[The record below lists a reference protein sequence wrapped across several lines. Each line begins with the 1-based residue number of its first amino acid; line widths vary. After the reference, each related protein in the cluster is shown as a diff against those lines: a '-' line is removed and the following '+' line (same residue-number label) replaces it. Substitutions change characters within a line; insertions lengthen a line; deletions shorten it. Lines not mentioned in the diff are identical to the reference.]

1 MTDFPSYYRGNVT
14 WVDEMDQRL
23 STIADTVIARSPHRV
38 LDLGCGHGVL
48 LDALSR
54 NLPDA
59 QLVGVDAVAPP
70 ESAGWS
76 GVTADIA
83 GLLPF
88 AQGSYDVVVAGEVLE
103 HVPHPDLM
111 LSEIHR
117 VLTVSGLLVVST
129 PNIVSWAN
137 RVLVPLG
144 IQPLFTETS
153 SEVHLGRRWRVL
165 GQGNQVQGHLKVFS
179 HRALQEILHRTGF
192 RIVQMMGM
200 PAEFP
205 PPINRFDRLCA
216 RFPSIASDLLV
227 IAEPL
232 AQVPTMPPPRRK
244 GTG

>member
-129 PNIVSWAN
+129 PNIVMGN

-144 IQPLFTETS
+144 ISRCSRDLS
-153 SEVHLGRRWRVL
+153 RVHLSRRWRSL
-165 GQGNQVQGHLKVFS
+165 A
-179 HRALQEILHRTGF
+179 RATRYRATSKCSPTGLF
-192 RIVQMMGM
+192 R
-200 PAEFP
+200 
-205 PPINRFDRLCA
+205 RFC
-216 RFPSIASDLLV
+216 
-227 IAEPL
+227 
-232 AQVPTMPPPRRK
+232 T
-244 GTG
+244 TGSGSCR